1 MRQEEQAEITKEV
14 EHIDHE
20 IIKEEHNVKKRFVKN
35 DTDDDEKTRV
45 SAQFKRI
52 PALSMDSMSQ
62 IMPSQDEFYVEY
74 AFSVIQMDTSTGAI
88 G

>member
-1 MRQEEQAEITKEV
+1 MDETLKIRKEEQAEITKEV

-20 IIKEEHNVKKRFVKN
+20 IIKEDHNVKKRFVKN
-35 DTDDDEKTRV
+35 DTDQEEKTKV
-45 SAQFKRI
+45 GAQFKRI

-74 AFSVIQMDTSTGAI
+74 TFSVIEMNT
-88 G
+88 